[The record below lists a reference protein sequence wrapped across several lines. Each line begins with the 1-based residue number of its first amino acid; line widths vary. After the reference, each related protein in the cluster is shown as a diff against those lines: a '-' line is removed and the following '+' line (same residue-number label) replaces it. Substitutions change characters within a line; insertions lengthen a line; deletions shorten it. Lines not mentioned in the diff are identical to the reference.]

1 MQQLSK
7 TKYWNTW
14 TAESPA
20 NYVFLPAGFQIAFG
34 AFSTKE
40 DTYTTFPFDRNI
52 RLLEHDSQGRYVHL
66 EMTHAGTVLE
76 LEYVKTDDWTV
87 AGRLRC
93 KAHGEWA
100 LRFWPVISFGFGRA
114 PEGPAMAFNVPT
126 MEKTSERT
134 AMGQCRSY
142 CMGIAMRDEP
152 VRTCI
157 ARDKHRVG
165 RDIVKNGYYA
175 ATDDEPDGAWYT
187 SLFNLEQNPEIC
199 FAVSVSNE
207 PAVSAAQAKEALGV
221 FADETA
227 LEERKTAILG
237 ACLSIED
244 GAYPEAAEALRDI
257 MAWNTLSDE
266 TTGRWFTWITRFWNK
281 KFGGWYVWMDDPYYH
296 AYMNAMSGDWQ
307 TGRMSI
313 QATIDNNVPEGNFAC
328 LMSEL
333 TEWVDRSQPPIGSFM
348 VWKYYLLTGDR
359 ALLDA
364 VYPALRDANFWWH
377 THRDGNGNG
386 VYEYGSSP
394 VGKGHFAH
402 TKLAA
407 MDESSMDNCPI
418 YDKAAYIPETHTLDM
433 EDVALNSLL
442 VVDGEC
448 LQAMAKIVGDEASIP
463 RLHSLTET
471 LREKADAALWDD
483 ERKIY
488 ANRLWSGEFV
498 DLCPTSFYPL
508 LAGMPDAERV
518 RALVGHIFNEDEF
531 WTYVPLPA
539 IWKQSP
545 AFADNVYWRGRVW
558 PPLNYMTYNG
568 LKRYGLDK
576 EASRLAARCMEIFSS
591 RWKEERASFEN
602 YNSLTGQ
609 GSDSVDTDFFLG
621 WGGLFP
627 LMWVADHVDVDP
639 WNGFHFGSVNG
650 EDITI
655 RRLRMADGF
664 YTLRVKD
671 GVTAL
676 EKNGHAV
683 FSSTAKGRFR
693 RFAHDGHYMTVEIG
707 AQDAPFTV
715 DTHAESAIRARC
727 NGEETALESGRV
739 TLPAG
744 RDIRLEVW
752 F

>member
-20 NYVFLPAGFQIAFG
+20 SYVFLPGGFQIAPG

-40 DTYTTFPFDRNI
+40 DTYTVFPFDRKI
-52 RLLEHDSQGRYVHL
+52 RLLEHESQGRYVHL

-87 AGRLRC
+87 AGRIRC
-93 KAHGEWA
+93 RKHGEWA
-100 LRFWPVISFGFGRA
+100 LRFWPVISFGFRPSLCAEAG
-114 PEGPAMAFNVPT
+114 AFNTPVI
-126 MEKTSERT
+126 EKTSERT
-134 AMGQCRSY
+134 AMGQYRSY
-142 CMGIAMRDEP
+142 CMGIAVRDEP

-157 ARDKHRVG
+157 ARDKDRVG
-165 RDIVKNGYYA
+165 TDIVKNGYYA
-175 ATDDEPDGAWYT
+175 ATDDEPGGAWYT
-187 SLFNLEQNPEIC
+187 ALFNLEQNPEIC

-207 PAVSAAQAKEALGV
+207 PSVSAAQAQNALHIFDSDEAFSLRREAL
-221 FADETA
+221 
-227 LEERKTAILG
+227 LSN
-237 ACLSIED
+237 CLRITD

-266 TTGRWFTWITRFWNK
+266 KTGRWFTWITRFWNK

-296 AYMNAMSGDWQ
+296 AFMNAVSGDWQ
-307 TGRMSI
+307 SGRMSI
-313 QATIDNNVPEGNFAC
+313 QATVDNNVPEGNFAC

-348 VWKYYLLTGDR
+348 VWKYYQLTGDR

-364 VYPALRDANFWWH
+364 VYPALRDANLWWH

-407 MDESSMDNCPI
+407 MDESSMDNSPI
-418 YDKAAYIPETHTLDM
+418 YDKARYCPESHTLDM

-448 LQAMAKIVGDEASIP
+448 LQLMARELGDNNAIAP
-463 RLHSLTET
+463 
-471 LREKADAALWDD
+471 LRERTEALQKRADAALWDG

-488 ANRLWSGEFV
+488 ANRLWSGEFA
-498 DLCPTSFYPL
+498 DPCPTSFYPL
-508 LAGMPDAERV
+508 LAGMPDEARTAELL
-518 RALVGHIFNEDEF
+518 AHMFDEDEF
-531 WTYVPLPA
+531 WTCVPLPA
-539 IWKQSP
+539 IWKKSP

-568 LKRYGLDK
+568 LKRYRLDK
-576 EASRLAARCMEIFSS
+576 EASRLAERCMEIFSS
-591 RWKEERASFEN
+591 RWNEERASFEN

-627 LMWVADHVDVDP
+627 LMWVADHVDIDP

-650 EDITI
+650 EDISLCS
-655 RRLRMADGF
+655 LRMADGV
-664 YTLRVKD
+664 YALRVKD

-676 EKNGHAV
+676 ERDGCPIFTTNAR
-683 FSSTAKGRFR
+683 GRIR
-693 RFAHDGHYMTVEIG
+693 RFERSEHYMSFEIG
-707 AQDAPFTV
+707 AQDAPYYA
-715 DTHAESAIRARC
+715 DTHVSDILRAECDGADVA
-727 NGEETALESGRV
+727 ADHGRIS
-739 TLPAG
+739 LDAG
-744 RDIRLEVW
+744 STRRFRIW